1 MYSLEAIFV
10 MYCDVASHF
19 HKIYFKSYE
28 ARQNIE
34 LACTSTLP
42 NIACAEFAGF
52 ELYNSR
58 TGNNLKKLYIY
69 GYVFSLCFKSC
80 DITYIYCY

>member
-34 LACTSTLP
+34 LAYARLHYRTLH
-42 NIACAEFAGF
+42 AQ
-52 ELYNSR
+52 
-58 TGNNLKKLYIY
+58 NLQDSNYIIL
-69 GYVFSLCFKSC
+69 GQV
-80 DITYIYCY
+80 II